1 MKRRKFFI
9 LIGIG
14 VLVIMIGVAT
24 FIFAQEQ
31 QKPAQQ
37 QSSMVIMLGGLK
49 LKEGA
54 DTNSAEK
61 LFNEYLIPS
70 MKDKKGLKMKV
81 LKKMPL
87 PNEKPNPNS
96 YDYVMMAEIDD
107 PMMMMQL
114 MSSQG
119 RDGKLEQFGK
129 AMKEY
134 AVSEPNIA
142 VYTIF
147 ANTDEPTAIDTLPR
161 VNSRDSA
168 INDNSH

>member
-1 MKRRKFFI
+1 MKRRRFFV

-14 VLVIMIGVAT
+14 VLVIMVGIAT

-31 QKPAQQ
+31 QKPTQP

-54 DTNSAEK
+54 DINSAEK
-61 LFNEYLIPS
+61 LFSEYLIPS

-96 YDYVMMAEIDD
+96 YDYIMMAEIDD
-107 PMMMMQL
+107 PMIMMQL
-114 MSSQG
+114 MSSQS
-119 RDGKLEQFGK
+119 RDSKLEQFGK
-129 AMKEY
+129 EMKEH
-134 AVSEPNIA
+134 AGEPNIA

-147 ANTDEPTAIDTLPR
+147 ANTDEPTADKSEASKPE
-161 VNSRDSA
+161 VK
-168 INDNSH
+168 